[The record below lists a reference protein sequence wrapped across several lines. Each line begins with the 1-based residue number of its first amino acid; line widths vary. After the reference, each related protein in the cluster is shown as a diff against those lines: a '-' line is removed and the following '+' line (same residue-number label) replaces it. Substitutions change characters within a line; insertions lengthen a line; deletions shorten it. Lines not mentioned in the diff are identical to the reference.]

1 MEHTLKK
8 VLNVLVCNI
17 PEKGGNFVVAFD
29 NGFFGG
35 TIALKATKG
44 NTMYEPNH
52 GFYPGLTDNIEI
64 PFPDPDGKY
73 GLYNAYIDDVCF
85 MPEPSGFGPEKD
97 DYLRIFKN

>member
-44 NTMYEPNH
+44 GTQCMNQTMAFTP
-52 GFYPGLTDNIEI
+52 
-64 PFPDPDGKY
+64 
-73 GLYNAYIDDVCF
+73 V
-85 MPEPSGFGPEKD
+85 
-97 DYLRIFKN
+97 